1 MLGAGGM
8 GQVYLARDTRL
19 GREVAIKVLPEHLSA
34 NPEVRARFEREARA
48 ISALHHPHICTLYD
62 VGRHEGLEYLVMERL
77 DGETLAARLAR
88 GAMPI
93 PELVKVARDIAEA
106 LDAAHRQGLVHRD
119 LKPGNVML
127 TAFGAKLL
135 DFGLARAVG
144 LNPSVSPL
152 TESPTVSQPLTTEG
166 SIVGTLH
173 YMSPEQLDGREA
185 DARVDIWAFGVML
198 YEMATGQRPF
208 QGHSHASLIGAI
220 MEREPEPLAKVVPV
234 APVSLDRLIRRC
246 LAKDPDQRWQTARD
260 LIHELDWVKEDSS
273 AVRATPE
280 RAITISRAPR
290 RRGVWLAGAVAV
302 LAVVTAFVVLAKPLH
317 RGPPRLNPA
326 MTLRT
331 IPLPFPQINY
341 PGMSQDGSWIALP
354 AANARGRWA
363 LYFMNIHGG
372 EAREITSEGG
382 RGISYAD
389 ISPDGSQITYSVSRE
404 IVGQSIRVVPALG
417 GQSVEISDKGSGP
430 HWRPD
435 GDRVGY
441 MLQGLDTGQKKLELW
456 SVKPDGSDR
465 HLEYADTSCSGGGRI
480 CFAWSPNGKSIA
492 WLRGFA
498 GDSYQEIVVRDLAS
512 GKERQ
517 LTHDGKNIDEVW
529 WTHQNEIV
537 FSSNRSGNTNLWIVS
552 ASGGP
557 PVQVTKGLGPD
568 IGMRVSADGKTLL
581 YLQSMPVRHLWIG
594 NLADGSAHQV
604 THDDLVLGSGS
615 LSPDGHK
622 IVVPIMDPDPLHPS
636 GKVVI
641 MDRDGGNRRQIAS
654 GPNLIW
660 NADWSRDGEW
670 IAYAARSTVHP
681 DSSSIYVVRA
691 DAPGVPKRIAY
702 GVGAYWMPDGTV
714 DVTGQMSN
722 RFVSSPEGTVLWQSP
737 DSTTEYP
744 APGGD
749 RVVVDIHHDHRGIWL
764 RPGQR
769 NTSALVFVDSLS
781 TIFVGGARDGSW
793 AMTLGEDG
801 TLTRLDIP
809 SLRRQKLPFTFQGLT
824 MDSHIGAAWDQREV
838 LYDESGVS
846 SKIVLIENLK

>member
-1 MLGAGGM
+1 
-8 GQVYLARDTRL
+8 
-19 GREVAIKVLPEHLSA
+19 
-34 NPEVRARFEREARA
+34 
-48 ISALHHPHICTLYD
+48 
-62 VGRHEGLEYLVMERL
+62 
-77 DGETLAARLAR
+77 
-88 GAMPI
+88 
-93 PELVKVARDIAEA
+93 
-106 LDAAHRQGLVHRD
+106 
-119 LKPGNVML
+119 
-127 TAFGAKLL
+127 
-135 DFGLARAVG
+135 
-144 LNPSVSPL
+144 
-152 TESPTVSQPLTTEG
+152 
-166 SIVGTLH
+166 
-173 YMSPEQLDGREA
+173 
-185 DARVDIWAFGVML
+185 
-198 YEMATGQRPF
+198 
-208 QGHSHASLIGAI
+208 
-220 MEREPEPLAKVVPV
+220 
-234 APVSLDRLIRRC
+234 
-246 LAKDPDQRWQTARD
+246 
-260 LIHELDWVKEDSS
+260 
-273 AVRATPE
+273 
-280 RAITISRAPR
+280 
-290 RRGVWLAGAVAV
+290 
-302 LAVVTAFVVLAKPLH
+302 
-317 RGPPRLNPA
+317 
-326 MTLRT
+326 
-331 IPLPFPQINY
+331 
-341 PGMSQDGSWIALP
+341 
-354 AANARGRWA
+354 
-363 LYFMNIHGG
+363 MNIHGG
-372 EAREITSEGG
+372 EAREITSDGG
-382 RGISYAD
+382 RRISYAD

-404 IVGQSIRVVPALG
+404 VVGQSIRVVPALG

-435 GDRVGY
+435 GQRVGY
-441 MLQGLDTGQKKLELW
+441 MLPGLDTRQKKLELW

-498 GDSYQEIVVRDLAS
+498 GDSYEEIVVRDLAS

-604 THDDLVLGSGS
+604 NHDDLVLGAGS
-615 LSPDGHK
+615 LSPDGHR
-622 IVVPIMDPDPLHPS
+622 IVVPIMDPDPLHPT

-641 MDRDGGNRRQIAS
+641 MDREGGNRRQIAS

-691 DAPGVPKRIAY
+691 DPPGVPKRIAY
-702 GVGAYWMPDGTV
+702 GVGAFWMPDGTL
-714 DVTGQMSN
+714 DVTGQTSN

-737 DSTTEYP
+737 DSTQEYP

-749 RVVVDIHHDHRGIWL
+749 RVVVDIRHDTRGIWL
-764 RPGQR
+764 RPGPGRR
-769 NTSALVFVDSLS
+769 NTSGLVFVDSLS
-781 TIFVGGARDGSW
+781 AIFVGGARDGSW
-793 AMTLGEDG
+793 AMILGEDG
-801 TLTRLDIP
+801 TLTRLEIP
-809 SLRRQKLPFTFQGLT
+809 SLRRQKLAFTFQGLT
-824 MDSHIGAAWDQREV
+824 MDSHIGAAWDQREL